1 MTFEEIFKQL
11 NEKRYR
17 PIYFLMGEEPYFID
31 RITEHIAD
39 HVLTEE
45 EKTFNQMILYGG
57 DTDIPTVINTARR
70 FPMMASRQVVIVRE
84 AQNLEKIEDLIHYVE
99 NPLDSTILVINYKY
113 KKLDKRKKLF
123 KALDKNSILFE
134 SKRLYDDKIPPWIN
148 SYLRSRGKKIE
159 PKAAVILTEYLGNDL
174 GKIANE
180 LEKLII
186 VLKSEQDII
195 TAADI
200 EKNIGIS
207 KDFNNFELNNA
218 LAQRNVL
225 KANRIVQYF
234 GANQKNHPMILTIT
248 SIYFFFSRVLRYH
261 FLPDKSSRNV
271 ASALKIEPFFIREY
285 ETAARNYTTAKTVRV
300 ISLLREYDLKSKGFA
315 NVSAGPGELLK
326 ELIYKIIH

>member
-11 NEKRYR
+11 NEKIYR

-31 RITEHIAD
+31 RITEHIAAN
-39 HVLTEE
+39 VLTEE
-45 EKTFNQMILYGG
+45 EKTFNQMILYGK

-84 AQNLEKIEDLIHYVE
+84 AQNLDRIEDLIHYVE
-99 NPLDSTILVINYKY
+99 NPLESTLLVINYKY

-123 KALDKNSILFE
+123 KALEKNSILFE

-159 PKAAVILTEYLGNDL
+159 PKAAIILTEYLGNDL

-186 VLKSEQDII
+186 VLKAEQDTI
-195 TAADI
+195 TSADI
-200 EKNIGIS
+200 ERNIGIS
-207 KDFNNFELNNA
+207 KDYNNFELNNA

-234 GANQKNHPMILTIT
+234 GANQKNHPIILTIT
-248 SIYFFFSRVLRYH
+248 SVYQFFSKVLKYH
-261 FLPDKSSRNV
+261 FLADKSSRNV
-271 ASALKIEPFFIREY
+271 ASALGIQPFFVREY

-300 ISLLREYDLKSKGFA
+300 ISLLREYDLKSKGFG
-315 NVSAGPGELLK
+315 NVSAVPGELLK

>member
-1 MTFEEIFKQL
+1 MTFEDILKQL
-11 NEKRYR
+11 NEKKYR

-45 EKTFNQMILYGG
+45 EKTFNQIILYGR

-70 FPMMASRQVVIVRE
+70 FPMMAGHQVVIVRE
-84 AQNLEKIEDLIHYVE
+84 AQSLDKIEDLIHYVE
-99 NPLDSTILVINYKY
+99 KPLGSTLLVINYKY

-123 KALDKNSILFE
+123 KALEKNSILFE
-134 SKRLYDDKIPPWIN
+134 SKRLYDDKVPPWIN

-186 VLKSEQDII
+186 VLKAEQDII
-195 TAADI
+195 TATDI
-200 EKNIGIS
+200 ERNIGIS
-207 KDFNNFELNNA
+207 KDYNNFELNNA

-225 KANRIVQYF
+225 KANRIIQYF
-234 GANQKNHPMILTIT
+234 NANQKNHPLTLTIT
-248 SIYFFFSRVLRYH
+248 SVYFFFSRVLRYH
-261 FLPDKSSRNV
+261 FLNDKSSRNV
-271 ASALKIEPFFIREY
+271 ASVLKIEPFFIREY
-285 ETAARNYTTAKTVRV
+285 ETAAGNYNTAKTVRV
-300 ISLLREYDLKSKGFA
+300 ISLLREYDLKSKGFG
-315 NVSAGPGELLK
+315 NVSAIPGELLK

>member
-1 MTFEEIFKQL
+1 MTFEEIFRQL
-11 NEKRYR
+11 NKKSYS

-57 DTDIPTVINTARR
+57 DTDVPTVINTARR

-84 AQNLEKIEDLIHYVE
+84 AQNLDKIEDLIHYVE
-99 NPLDSTILVINYKY
+99 NPLKSTLLVINYKY

-123 KALDKNSILFE
+123 KALEKNSILFE
-134 SKRLYDDKIPPWIN
+134 SRRLYDDKIPPWIN
-148 SYLRSRGKKIE
+148 SYLLSRGKKIE

-186 VLKSEQDII
+186 VLKSEQDLI

-200 EKNIGIS
+200 ERNIGIS
-207 KDFNNFELNNA
+207 KDYNNFELNNA

-234 GANQKNHPMILTIT
+234 GANQKNHPLALTIT

-300 ISLLREYDLKSKGFA
+300 ISLLREYDLKSKGFG
-315 NVSAGPGELLK
+315 NVSAIPGELLK

>member
-1 MTFEEIFKQL
+1 MTFEDILKQL
-11 NEKRYR
+11 KEKKYR

-39 HVLTEE
+39 NVLTEE
-45 EKTFNQMILYGG
+45 EKTFNQMILYGK
-57 DTDIPTVINTARR
+57 DTDIPTIINTARR

-84 AQNLEKIEDLIHYVE
+84 AQNLDKIEDLIHYVE
-99 NPLDSTILVINYKY
+99 HPLESTLLVINYKY

-123 KALDKNSILFE
+123 KALEKNSILFE
-134 SKRLYDDKIPPWIN
+134 SKRLYDDKVPPWIN

-186 VLKSEQDII
+186 VLNAEQDII
-195 TAADI
+195 TATDI
-200 EKNIGIS
+200 ERNIGIS
-207 KDFNNFELNNA
+207 KDYNNFELNNA

-225 KANRIVQYF
+225 KANRIIQYF
-234 GANQKNHPMILTIT
+234 NANQKNHPFTLTIT
-248 SIYFFFSRVLRYH
+248 SVYFFFSRVLRYH
-261 FLPDKSSRNV
+261 FLNDRSSRDV

-285 ETAARNYTTAKTVRV
+285 ETAARNYNTAKTVRV
-300 ISLLREYDLKSKGFA
+300 ISLLREYDLKSKGFG
-315 NVSAGPGELLK
+315 NVSAIPGELLK

>member
-11 NEKRYR
+11 NEKIYR
-17 PIYFLMGEEPYFID
+17 PIYFLMGEEPFFID
-31 RITEHIAD
+31 RITEHIAAN
-39 HVLTEE
+39 VLTEE
-45 EKTFNQMILYGG
+45 EKTFNQMILYGK

-84 AQNLEKIEDLIHYVE
+84 AQNLDRIEDLIHYVE
-99 NPLDSTILVINYKY
+99 NPLDSTLLVINYKY

-123 KALDKNSILFE
+123 KALEKNSILFE
-134 SKRLYDDKIPPWIN
+134 SRRLYDDKIPPWIN

-186 VLKSEQDII
+186 VLKAEQD
-195 TAADI
+195 TVTSADI
-200 EKNIGIS
+200 ERNIGIS
-207 KDFNNFELNNA
+207 KDYNNFELNNA

-234 GANQKNHPMILTIT
+234 GANQKNHPLTLTIT

-271 ASALKIEPFFIREY
+271 ASKLKIEPFFIREY

-300 ISLLREYDLKSKGFA
+300 ISLLREYDLKSKGFG
-315 NVSAGPGELLK
+315 NVSSVPGELLK

>member
-11 NEKRYR
+11 NEKIYR

-31 RITEHIAD
+31 RITEHIAAN
-39 HVLTEE
+39 VLTEE
-45 EKTFNQMILYGG
+45 EKTFNQMILYGK
-57 DTDIPTVINTARR
+57 DTDIPTVINTAKR

-84 AQNLEKIEDLIHYVE
+84 AQNLYRIEDLIHYVE
-99 NPLDSTILVINYKY
+99 NPLESTLLVINYKY

-123 KALDKNSILFE
+123 KALEKNSILFE

-159 PKAAVILTEYLGNDL
+159 PKAAIILTEYLGNDL

-186 VLKSEQDII
+186 VLKAEQDTI
-195 TAADI
+195 TSADI
-200 EKNIGIS
+200 ERNIGIS
-207 KDFNNFELNNA
+207 KDYNNFELNNA

-234 GANQKNHPMILTIT
+234 GANQKNHPIILTIT
-248 SIYFFFSRVLRYH
+248 SVYQFFSKVLKYH
-261 FLPDKSSRNV
+261 FLADKSSRNV
-271 ASALKIEPFFIREY
+271 ASALGIQPFFVREY

-300 ISLLREYDLKSKGFA
+300 ISLLREYELKSKGFG
-315 NVSAGPGELLK
+315 NVSAVPGELLK

>member
-11 NEKRYR
+11 NEKIYR

-31 RITEHIAD
+31 RITEHIAAN
-39 HVLTEE
+39 VLTEE
-45 EKTFNQMILYGG
+45 EKTFNQMILYGK

-84 AQNLEKIEDLIHYVE
+84 AQNLDRIEDLIHYVE
-99 NPLDSTILVINYKY
+99 NPLESTLLVINYKY

-123 KALDKNSILFE
+123 KALEKNSILFE

-186 VLKSEQDII
+186 VLKAEQDTI
-195 TAADI
+195 TSADI
-200 EKNIGIS
+200 ERNIGIS
-207 KDFNNFELNNA
+207 KDYNNFELNNA

-234 GANQKNHPMILTIT
+234 GANQKNHPIILTIT
-248 SIYFFFSRVLRYH
+248 SVYQFFSKVLKYH
-261 FLPDKSSRNV
+261 FLADKSSRNV
-271 ASALKIEPFFIREY
+271 ASALGIQPFFVREY

-300 ISLLREYDLKSKGFA
+300 ISLLREYDLKSKGFG
-315 NVSAGPGELLK
+315 NVSAVPGELLK

>member
-1 MTFEEIFKQL
+1 MTFEEILKQL
-11 NEKRYR
+11 NEKNYR
-17 PIYFLMGEEPYFID
+17 PVYFLMGEEPYFID
-31 RITEHIAD
+31 RITEHVAS
-39 HVLTEE
+39 HVLTAE
-45 EKTFNQMILYGG
+45 EKTFNQIVLYGK
-57 DTDIPTVINTARR
+57 DTDIPTVINTARH
-70 FPMMASRQVVIVRE
+70 FPMMSSHQVVIVRE

-99 NPLDSTILVINYKY
+99 NPLKSTLLVINYKY

-123 KALDKNSILFE
+123 KALEKNSILFE
-134 SKRLYDDKIPPWIN
+134 SKRLYDDKIPAWIN

-159 PKAAVILTEYLGNDL
+159 PKAAMILTEYLGNDL

-186 VLKSEQDII
+186 VLKAEQDI

-207 KDFNNFELNNA
+207 KDYNNFELNNA

-234 GANQKNHPMILTIT
+234 SANQKNYPLTLTIPT
-248 SIYFFFSRVLRYH
+248 IFTFFSKVLRYH
-261 FLPDKSSRNV
+261 FLADKSPRNV
-271 ASALKIEPFFIREY
+271 ASALGIQPFFIREY
-285 ETAARNYTTAKTVRV
+285 ETAARNYNTAKTVRV
-300 ISLLREYDLKSKGFA
+300 ISLLREYDLKSKGFG
-315 NVSAGPGELLK
+315 NVSAVPGELLR

>member
-1 MTFEEIFKQL
+1 MTFEEILKRL
-11 NEKRYR
+11 KEKSYS
-17 PIYFLMGEEPYFID
+17 PIYFLMGDEPYFID
-31 RITEHIAD
+31 RITNYIAD

-45 EKTFNQMILYGG
+45 EKTFNQIVLYGK
-57 DTDIPTVINTARR
+57 DTDIPTIINTARR
-70 FPMMASRQVVIVRE
+70 FPMMGSRQVVIVRE
-84 AQNLEKIEDLIHYVE
+84 AQSLDKMEDLIYYVE
-99 NPLDSTILVINYKY
+99 NPLASTLLVINYKY

-123 KALDKNSILFE
+123 KALEKNSILFD

-186 VLKSEQDII
+186 VLKSEQDVI
-195 TAADI
+195 TPADI

-225 KANRIVQYF
+225 KANRIAQYF
-234 GANQKNHPMILTIT
+234 GANQKNHPLTLTIT
-248 SIYFFFSRVLRYH
+248 SIYFFFSRLLKYH
-261 FLPDKSSRNV
+261 FLPDKSSRKV
-271 ASALKIEPFFIREY
+271 ASALKIEPFFISEY
-285 ETAARNYTTAKTVRV
+285 ETAARNYSTARTVRV
-300 ISLLREYDLKSKGFA
+300 ISLLREYDLKSKGFG
-315 NVSAGPGELLK
+315 NVSTSPGDLLK

>member
-1 MTFEEIFKQL
+1 MTFEEIFRQL
-11 NEKRYR
+11 NKKSYS

-57 DTDIPTVINTARR
+57 DTDVPTVINTARR

-84 AQNLEKIEDLIHYVE
+84 AQNLDKIEDLIHYVE
-99 NPLDSTILVINYKY
+99 NPLKSTLLVINYKY

-123 KALDKNSILFE
+123 KALEKNSILFE
-134 SKRLYDDKIPPWIN
+134 SRRLYDDKIPPWIN
-148 SYLRSRGKKIE
+148 SYLLSRGKKIE

-200 EKNIGIS
+200 ERNIGIS
-207 KDFNNFELNNA
+207 KDYNNFELNNA

-234 GANQKNHPMILTIT
+234 GANQKNHPLALTIT

-300 ISLLREYDLKSKGFA
+300 ISLLREYDLKSKGFG
-315 NVSAGPGELLK
+315 NVSAVPGELLK

>member
-11 NEKRYR
+11 NEKIYR

-31 RITEHIAD
+31 RITEHIAAN
-39 HVLTEE
+39 VLTEE
-45 EKTFNQMILYGG
+45 EKTFNQMILYGK

-84 AQNLEKIEDLIHYVE
+84 AQNLDRIEDLIHYVE
-99 NPLDSTILVINYKY
+99 NPLESTLLVINYKY

-123 KALDKNSILFE
+123 KALEKNSILFE

-159 PKAAVILTEYLGNDL
+159 PKAAVIFTEYLGNDL

-186 VLKSEQDII
+186 VLKAEQDTI
-195 TAADI
+195 TSADI
-200 EKNIGIS
+200 ERNIGIS
-207 KDFNNFELNNA
+207 KDYNNFELNNA

-234 GANQKNHPMILTIT
+234 GANQKNHPLTLIIT

-300 ISLLREYDLKSKGFA
+300 ISLLREYDLKSKGFG
-315 NVSAGPGELLK
+315 NVSAVPGELLK

>member
-1 MTFEEIFKQL
+1 MTFEEIFRQL
-11 NEKRYR
+11 NKKSYS

-57 DTDIPTVINTARR
+57 DTDVPTVINTARR

-84 AQNLEKIEDLIHYVE
+84 AQNLDKIEDLIHYVE
-99 NPLDSTILVINYKY
+99 NPLKSTLLVINYKY

-123 KALDKNSILFE
+123 KALEKNSILFE
-134 SKRLYDDKIPPWIN
+134 SRRLYNDKIPPWIN
-148 SYLRSRGKKIE
+148 SYLLSRGKKIE

-200 EKNIGIS
+200 ERNIGIS
-207 KDFNNFELNNA
+207 KDYNNFELNNA

-234 GANQKNHPMILTIT
+234 GANQKNHPLALTIT

-300 ISLLREYDLKSKGFA
+300 ISLLREYDLKSKGFC
-315 NVSAGPGELLK
+315 NVSAVPGELLK

>member
-1 MTFEEIFKQL
+1 MTFEEIFRQL
-11 NEKRYR
+11 NKKSYS

-45 EKTFNQMILYGG
+45 EKTFNLMILYGG
-57 DTDIPTVINTARR
+57 DTDVPTVINTARR
-70 FPMMASRQVVIVRE
+70 FPMMASRHVVIVRE
-84 AQNLEKIEDLIHYVE
+84 AQNLDKIEDLIHYVE
-99 NPLDSTILVINYKY
+99 NPLKSTLLVINYKY

-123 KALDKNSILFE
+123 KALEKNSILFE
-134 SKRLYDDKIPPWIN
+134 SRRLYDDKIPPWIN
-148 SYLRSRGKKIE
+148 SYLLSRGKKIE

-195 TAADI
+195 TAAYI
-200 EKNIGIS
+200 ERNIGIS
-207 KDFNNFELNNA
+207 KDYNNFELNNA

-234 GANQKNHPMILTIT
+234 GANQKNHPLALTIT

-300 ISLLREYDLKSKGFA
+300 ISLLREYDLKSKGFG
-315 NVSAGPGELLK
+315 NVSAVPGELLK

>member
-1 MTFEEIFKQL
+1 MTFEEILKQL
-11 NEKRYR
+11 NEKNYR
-17 PIYFLMGEEPYFID
+17 PVYFLMGEEPYFID
-31 RITEHIAD
+31 RITEHIAS

-45 EKTFNQMILYGG
+45 EKTFNQIVLYGK

-70 FPMMASRQVVIVRE
+70 FPMMSSHQVVIVRE
-84 AQNLEKIEDLIHYVE
+84 AQNLDKIEDLIHYVE
-99 NPLDSTILVINYKY
+99 NPLGSTLLVINYKY
-113 KKLDKRKKLF
+113 KKLDKRKKLY
-123 KALDKNSILFE
+123 KALGNNCILFE

-186 VLKSEQDII
+186 VLKAEQDII
-195 TAADI
+195 TPADI

-207 KDFNNFELNNA
+207 KDYNNFELNNA

-234 GANQKNHPMILTIT
+234 GANQKNYPLTLTIPT
-248 SIYFFFSRVLRYH
+248 IFAFFSKVLRYH
-261 FLPDKSSRNV
+261 FLSDKSSRNV
-271 ASALKIEPFFIREY
+271 ASALGDPTF
-285 ETAARNYTTAKTVRV
+285 
-300 ISLLREYDLKSKGFA
+300 LH
-315 NVSAGPGELLK
+315 P
-326 ELIYKIIH
+326 

>member
-1 MTFEEIFKQL
+1 MTFEEILKQL
-11 NEKRYR
+11 KEKKYR

-31 RITEHIAD
+31 RITEYIAE

-45 EKTFNQMILYGG
+45 EKTFNQMILYGK
-57 DTDIPTVINTARR
+57 DADIPTVINTARR

-84 AQNLEKIEDLIHYVE
+84 AQNLDKIEDLIHYVE
-99 NPLDSTILVINYKY
+99 NPLGSTLMVINYKY

-123 KALDKNSILFE
+123 KALEKNSILFE
-134 SKRLYDDKIPPWIN
+134 SKRFYDDKVPPWIN

-186 VLKSEQDII
+186 VLKAEQEII
-195 TAADI
+195 TATDI
-200 EKNIGIS
+200 ERNIGIS
-207 KDFNNFELNNA
+207 KDYNNFELNNA

-225 KANRIVQYF
+225 KANRIIQYF
-234 GANQKNHPMILTIT
+234 NANQKNHPLTLTIT
-248 SIYFFFSRVLRYH
+248 SVYFFFSRVLRYH
-261 FLPDKSSRNV
+261 FLNDKSSRNV

-285 ETAARNYTTAKTVRV
+285 ETAARNYNTAKTVQV
-300 ISLLREYDLKSKGFA
+300 ISLLREYDLKSKGFG
-315 NVSAGPGELLK
+315 NVSAIPGELLK

>member
-1 MTFEEIFKQL
+1 MTFEEIFRQL
-11 NEKRYR
+11 NKKSYS

-57 DTDIPTVINTARR
+57 DTDVPTVINTARR

-84 AQNLEKIEDLIHYVE
+84 AQNLDKIEDLIHYVE
-99 NPLDSTILVINYKY
+99 NPLKSTLLVINYKY

-123 KALDKNSILFE
+123 KALEKNSILFE
-134 SKRLYDDKIPPWIN
+134 SRRLYDDKIPPWIN
-148 SYLRSRGKKIE
+148 SYLLSRGKKIE

-186 VLKSEQDII
+186 VLKSEQDLI

-200 EKNIGIS
+200 ERNIGIS
-207 KDFNNFELNNA
+207 KDYNNFELNNA

-234 GANQKNHPMILTIT
+234 GANQKNHPLALTIT

-300 ISLLREYDLKSKGFA
+300 ISLLREYDLKSKGFG
-315 NVSAGPGELLK
+315 NVSAVPGELLK